1 MKMNSNLHWETARP
15 SKRWQILC
23 AGLVCANALLVAGCS
38 KQSQSQA
45 PSASTPPDA
54 NASQSAPPATVS
66 TPPDVNASQ
75 SVPAAT
81 VTNGQ
86 PDLRPLNQ
94 ALLGWVIQNRRRPAN
109 FEEFAASAN
118 IQIPPPPPGK
128 KYVINSH
135 GLINLVNA
143 N

>member
-1 MKMNSNLHWETARP
+1 MKTYSNLRWEAACP

-45 PSASTPPDA
+45 PSASTPQNVD
-54 NASQSAPPATVS
+54 ASQPAPATP
-66 TPPDVNASQ
+66 TPAVNSEPA
-75 SVPAAT
+75 PAAT
-81 VTNGQ
+81 ATNAL

-94 ALLGWVIQNRRRPAN
+94 ALLGWVIQNRRHPAN

-128 KYVINSH
+128 KYVLNSR
-135 GLINLVNA
+135 GLISLVDA
-143 N
+143 NQN